1 MRDGLARRARGTLG
15 MKLET
20 RSLKPEAQSGEVAG
34 TRTRRKKEYRECA
47 SSKNGEHTTN
57 KKGLH
62 ITISKWWKII

>member
-1 MRDGLARRARGTLG
+1 

-20 RSLKPEAQSGEVAG
+20 RSLKLEVRSREPVPG
-34 TRTRRKKEYRECA
+34 TRTRRKKEHRECA

-62 ITISKWWKII
+62 ITCYNAR